1 MSNTKRHTNPYGL
14 TAAYLRKTASL
25 DKKLAA
31 AVAKRRTA
39 REALAA
45 DPANVRL
52 QDALERTEMMVE
64 DANYASKRHFYRN
77 GDYVY

>member
-14 TAAYLRKTASL
+14 TAAYLRKSLSL

-31 AVAKRRTA
+31 AVAKRRAA
-39 REALAA
+39 RKALAA

-52 QDALERTEMMVE
+52 QDALDRTELLVE
-64 DANYASKRHFYRN
+64 DAKLASKTHYYRN
-77 GDYVY
+77 ADYVY